1 MTFMIKRATT
11 ERGFSCIC
19 FRDRYDQPS
28 IIQKSSLATEAAI
41 WFGVVD
47 ADPQVM
53 AADAWKV
60 GINTEKD
67 CGWVPYDLIPPEVL
81 LSTRMH
87 LTQDQVKEL
96 LPILTHFAETGELE

>member
-1 MTFMIKRATT
+1 MSFMIKRATT

-19 FRDRYDQPS
+19 FRDRYDQPA

-60 GINTEKD
+60 GIDTDAK
-67 CGWVPYDLIPPEVL
+67 CGWVAYEIPKEVL

-96 LPILTHFAETGELE
+96 LPILTHFAETGELV